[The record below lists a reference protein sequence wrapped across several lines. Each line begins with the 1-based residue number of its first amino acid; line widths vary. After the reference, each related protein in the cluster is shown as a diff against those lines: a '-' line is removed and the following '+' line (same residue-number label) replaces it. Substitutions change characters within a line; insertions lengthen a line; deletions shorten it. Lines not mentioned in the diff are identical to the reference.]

1 MSESE
6 LTSPEINQLKYENV
20 RLKVAVEELSIL
32 NEIATAISS
41 TLDVQEVIDLIV
53 KKCIKHLKV
62 EQGAVMLINEADKS
76 NPIVTM
82 ERIFDQSSDERLPI
96 RLNTQLTGWMMK
108 NQKPLLS
115 NSLPDD
121 ERFTLN
127 NDDVSSIVSLL
138 AVPLH
143 LKGKMVGL
151 LTVFNKRGE
160 EGFSEDDKRLLTI
173 IAAQSAQVIDSARLY
188 REEQEFM
195 KVQEDMSMASQIQQ
209 NLLPKKIPE
218 IQGYEAGGISIP
230 AKNVGGDYYDFII
243 TQSGNIAFCLGDVS
257 GKGTAAALLM
267 ANLQATLRG
276 QTLSCTCARD
286 CLDRANKLL
295 YQSTDSEKYA
305 TLFYGILDPIKHQLA
320 FTNAG
325 HNYPF
330 FISKDGEIER
340 LKTIGIPL
348 GFLEDFEFSEHTVP
362 FNVGDV
368 LVLFSD
374 GISEAMNQHEEEFE
388 EEKILQVVQESMDQS
403 PHQMIENLLSSVRE
417 HAGDEEQSDDMTL
430 LVIKR
435 IQ

>member
-1 MSESE
+1 MAETE
-6 LTSPEINQLKYENV
+6 TSPTEVSQLKYENI

-32 NEIATAISS
+32 NDIATAISS

-53 KKCIKHLKV
+53 KKCLKHLRV
-62 EQGAVMLINEADKS
+62 EQGAVMLINEEDKN
-76 NPIVTM
+76 NPIVTI
-82 ERIFDQSSDERLPI
+82 ERIFDQSSEDHLPI

-115 NSLPDD
+115 NSLAND

-127 NDDVSSIVSLL
+127 EKDIASIESLL
-138 AVPLH
+138 AVPLY
-143 LKGKMVGL
+143 LKGKMIGL

-173 IAAQSAQVIDSARLY
+173 IAAQSAQVINSARLY
-188 REEQEFM
+188 KEELEYL
-195 KVQEDMSMASQIQQ
+195 KVQEDMNMAAQIQQ

-218 IQGYEAGGISIP
+218 IQGYEAGGVSIP
-230 AKNVGGDYYDFII
+230 AKNVGGDYYDFIP
-243 TQSGNIAFCLGDVS
+243 TQSGNVAFCLGDVS

-286 CLDRANKLL
+286 CLDRANNLL

-305 TLFYGILDPIKHQLA
+305 TLFYGILDPAQHSLA

-330 FISKDGEIER
+330 LISSDGKVER

-362 FNVGDV
+362 FKVGDV

-374 GISEAMNQHEEEFE
+374 GISEAMNKHEEEFE
-388 EEKILQVVQESMDQS
+388 EERILQVIKSNMDES
-403 PHQMIENLLSSVRE
+403 PHQMIENLISSVRE
-417 HAGDEEQSDDMTL
+417 HADGEEQSDDMTL

-435 IQ
+435 I

>member
-1 MSESE
+1 MAESE
-6 LTSPEINQLKYENV
+6 ISSTEVSQLKYENI

-41 TLDVQEVIDLIV
+41 TLDVQEVIDLII
-53 KKCIKHLKV
+53 KKCIKHLRV
-62 EQGAVMLINEADKS
+62 EQGAVMLINEEDKS
-76 NPIVTM
+76 NPIVTI
-82 ERIFDQSSDERLPI
+82 ERIFDQSSEEHMPI

-108 NQKPLLS
+108 NHKPLLS
-115 NSLPDD
+115 NSLAND

-127 NDDVSSIVSLL
+127 EKDIANIESLL
-138 AVPLH
+138 AVPLY
-143 LKGKMVGL
+143 LKGKMIGL

-160 EGFSEDDKRLLTI
+160 ERFSEDDMRLLTI

-188 REEQEFM
+188 KEELEYL
-195 KVQEDMSMASQIQQ
+195 KVQEDMNMAAQIQQ

-218 IQGYEAGGISIP
+218 ILGYEAVGVSIP
-230 AKNVGGDYYDFII
+230 AKNVGGDYYDFIP
-243 TQSGNIAFCLGDVS
+243 TQSGNVAFCLGDVS

-276 QTLSCTCARD
+276 QTMACTCARE
-286 CLDRANKLL
+286 CLDRANNLL
-295 YQSTDSEKYA
+295 FRSTDSEKYA
-305 TLFYGILDPIKHQLA
+305 TLFYGILDPEKHSLA

-330 FISKDGEIER
+330 LVSSDGKVER

-374 GISEAMNQHEEEFE
+374 GISEAMNKHEEEFE
-388 EEKILQVVQESMDQS
+388 EEKILQIVKNDLNQS
-403 PHQMIENLLSSVRE
+403 PHQLIENLISSVRE
-417 HAGDEEQSDDMTL
+417 HADGEEQSDDMTL

-435 IQ
+435 T

>member
-1 MSESE
+1 MAENGIPSAD
-6 LTSPEINQLKYENV
+6 LDQLKYENT
-20 RLKVAVEELSIL
+20 RLKIAVEELSIL

-41 TLDVQEVIDLIV
+41 TLDVMQVIDLIV

-62 EQGAVMLINEADKS
+62 EQGVVMLINEGDKN
-76 NPIVTM
+76 NPMVTM
-82 ERIFDQSSDERLPI
+82 ERIFDQSSEERLPI

-115 NSLPDD
+115 NALNSD

-127 NDDVSSIVSLL
+127 EKDVAEIESLL

-143 LKGKMVGL
+143 LKGKMIGL

-160 EGFSEDDKRLLTI
+160 EGFTEDDKRLLTI

-188 REEQEFM
+188 REEQEFQ
-195 KVQEDMSMASQIQQ
+195 KVREDMNMAAQIQQ
-209 NLLPKKIPE
+209 NLLPKKIPD
-218 IQGYEAGGISIP
+218 IQGYQAGGISIP
-230 AKNVGGDYYDFII
+230 AKNVGGDYYDFIP
-243 TQSGNIAFCLGDVS
+243 TQTGNIAFCLGDVS

-267 ANLQATLRG
+267 ANMQATLRG

-286 CLDRANKLL
+286 CLERANNLL
-295 YQSTDSEKYA
+295 FQSTDSEKYA
-305 TLFYGILDPIKHQLA
+305 TLFYGILDPSEHQLA

-330 FISKDGEIER
+330 MISPDGKVER

-362 FNVGDV
+362 FNIGDI

-374 GISEAMNQHEEEFE
+374 GISEAMNIHGEEFE
-388 EEKILQVVQESMDQS
+388 EERILEEIKQHTDWP
-403 PHQMIENLLSSVRE
+403 PHDIIDHLINSVRE
-417 HAGDEEQSDDMTL
+417 HAGGEEQSDDMTL

-435 IQ
+435 VS

>member
-1 MSESE
+1 MAETE
-6 LTSPEINQLKYENV
+6 TSPTEVSQLKYENI

-53 KKCIKHLKV
+53 KKCLKHLKV
-62 EQGAVMLINEADKS
+62 EQGAVMLINEEDKN

-82 ERIFDQSSDERLPI
+82 ERIFDKSSEEHLPI

-108 NQKPLLS
+108 NKKPLLS
-115 NSLPDD
+115 NSLAND

-127 NDDVSSIVSLL
+127 EKDISTIESLL
-138 AVPLH
+138 AVPLF
-143 LKGKMVGL
+143 LKGKMIGL

-188 REEQEFM
+188 KEELEYL
-195 KVQEDMSMASQIQQ
+195 KIQEDMNMAAQIQQ

-218 IQGYEAGGISIP
+218 IQGYEAGGVSIP
-230 AKNVGGDYYDFII
+230 AKNVGGDYYDFIP
-243 TQSGNIAFCLGDVS
+243 TQSGNVAFCLGDVS

-276 QTLSCTCARD
+276 QTLACTCARE
-286 CLDRANKLL
+286 CLDRANNLL

-305 TLFYGILDPIKHQLA
+305 TLFYGILDPAQHSLA

-330 FISKDGEIER
+330 LISSDGKVER

-374 GISEAMNQHEEEFE
+374 GISEAMNKHEEEFE
-388 EEKILQVVQESMDQS
+388 EEKILQVIKSNMDQS
-403 PHQMIENLLSSVRE
+403 PHQMIENLISSVRE
-417 HAGDEEQSDDMTL
+417 HADGEEQSDDMTL

-435 IQ
+435 V

>member
-1 MSESE
+1 MAETE
-6 LTSPEINQLKYENV
+6 TSPTEVSQLKYENI

-53 KKCIKHLKV
+53 KKCLKHLKV
-62 EQGAVMLINEADKS
+62 EQGAVMLINEEDKN
-76 NPIVTM
+76 NPIVTI
-82 ERIFDQSSDERLPI
+82 ERIFDKSSEEHLPI

-108 NQKPLLS
+108 NKKPLLS
-115 NSLPDD
+115 NSLAND

-127 NDDVSSIVSLL
+127 VKDISTIESLL
-138 AVPLH
+138 AVPLF
-143 LKGKMVGL
+143 LKGKMIGL
-151 LTVFNKRGE
+151 LMVFNKSGE

-188 REEQEFM
+188 KEELEYL
-195 KVQEDMSMASQIQQ
+195 KIQEDMNMAAQIQQ

-218 IQGYEAGGISIP
+218 IQGYEAGGVSIP
-230 AKNVGGDYYDFII
+230 AKNVGGDYYDFIP
-243 TQSGNIAFCLGDVS
+243 TQSGNVAFCLGDVS

-276 QTLSCTCARD
+276 QTLACTCARE
-286 CLDRANKLL
+286 CLDRANNLL

-305 TLFYGILDPIKHQLA
+305 TLFYGILDPAQHSLA

-330 FISKDGEIER
+330 LISSDGKVER

-374 GISEAMNQHEEEFE
+374 GISEAMNKHEEEFE
-388 EEKILQVVQESMDQS
+388 EEKILQVIKSNMDQS
-403 PHQMIENLLSSVRE
+403 PHQMIENLISSVRE
-417 HAGDEEQSDDMTL
+417 HADGEEQSDDMTL

-435 IQ
+435 V

>member
-1 MSESE
+1 MAESE
-6 LTSPEINQLKYENV
+6 TSSTEVSRLKYENI

-41 TLDVQEVIDLIV
+41 TLDVQEVIDLII

-62 EQGAVMLINEADKS
+62 EQGAVMLINEEDKS
-76 NPIVTM
+76 NPIVTI
-82 ERIFDQSSDERLPI
+82 ERIFDQSSEEHLPI

-115 NSLPDD
+115 NSLPND

-127 NDDVSSIVSLL
+127 KKDIATIESLL
-138 AVPLH
+138 AVPLY
-143 LKGKMVGL
+143 LKGKMIGL

-160 EGFSEDDKRLLTI
+160 EGFSEDDMRLLTI

-188 REEQEFM
+188 KEELEYL
-195 KVQEDMSMASQIQQ
+195 KVQEDMNMAAQIQQ

-218 IQGYEAGGISIP
+218 ILGYEAGGVSIP
-230 AKNVGGDYYDFII
+230 AKNVGGDYYDFIP
-243 TQSGNIAFCLGDVS
+243 TQTGHVAFCLGDVS

-276 QTLSCTCARD
+276 QTLACTCARE
-286 CLDRANKLL
+286 CLDRANNLL
-295 YQSTDSEKYA
+295 FRSTDSEKYA
-305 TLFYGILDPIKHQLA
+305 TLFYGILDPAQHSLA

-330 FISKDGEIER
+330 LISSDGKVER

-362 FNVGDV
+362 FNIGDV

-374 GISEAMNQHEEEFE
+374 GISEAMNKHEEEFE
-388 EEKILQVVQESMDQS
+388 EEKILQVIKSNMDQS
-403 PHQMIENLLSSVRE
+403 PHQMIENLISSVRE
-417 HAGDEEQSDDMTL
+417 HADGEEQSDDMTL

-435 IQ
+435 V

>member
-1 MSESE
+1 MVD
-6 LTSPEINQLKYENV
+6 TDKTQPDINQLKYENL
-20 RLKVAVEELSIL
+20 RLKVAVDELSIL

-53 KKCIKHLKV
+53 KKCIKHLRV
-62 EQGAVMLINEADKS
+62 EQGAVMLINEEDKN

-82 ERIFDQSSDERLPI
+82 ERIFDQSSEDRLPI

-115 NSLPDD
+115 NSLSEDD
-121 ERFTLN
+121 RFTLSD
-127 NDDVSSIVSLL
+127 NDVNTIVSLL

-188 REEQEFM
+188 KEEQEFL
-195 KVQEDMSMASQIQQ
+195 KVQEDMNMAAQIQQ

-218 IQGYEAGGISIP
+218 IHGYEAGGISIP

-243 TQSGNIAFCLGDVS
+243 TQNGNIAFCLGDVS

-305 TLFYGILDPIKHQLA
+305 TLFYGILDAEKHQLA

-330 FISKDGEIER
+330 FISGDGKVER

-374 GISEAMNQHEEEFE
+374 GISEAMNKHGEEFE
-388 EEKILQVVQESMDQS
+388 EERILEVVLDCLDQA
-403 PHQMIENLLSSVRE
+403 PYQIIENLLSAAKE
-417 HAGDEEQSDDMTL
+417 HAEGEEQSDDMTL

-435 IQ
+435 TI

>member
-1 MSESE
+1 MAETE
-6 LTSPEINQLKYENV
+6 TSPTEVSQLKYENI

-53 KKCIKHLKV
+53 KKCLKHLKV
-62 EQGAVMLINEADKS
+62 EQGAVMLINEEDKN
-76 NPIVTM
+76 NPIVTI
-82 ERIFDQSSDERLPI
+82 ERIFDQSSEDNIPI

-108 NQKPLLS
+108 NKKPLLS
-115 NSLPDD
+115 NSLAND

-127 NDDVSSIVSLL
+127 KKDISTIESLL
-138 AVPLH
+138 AVPLF
-143 LKGKMVGL
+143 LKGKMIGL
-151 LTVFNKRGE
+151 LMVFNKSGE

-188 REEQEFM
+188 KEELEYL
-195 KVQEDMSMASQIQQ
+195 KVQEDMNMAAQIQQ

-218 IQGYEAGGISIP
+218 IQGYEAGGVSIP
-230 AKNVGGDYYDFII
+230 AKNVGGDYYDFIP
-243 TQSGNIAFCLGDVS
+243 TQSGNVAFCLGDVS

-276 QTLSCTCARD
+276 QTLACTCARE
-286 CLDRANKLL
+286 CLDRANNLL

-305 TLFYGILDPIKHQLA
+305 TLFYGILDPAQHSLA

-330 FISKDGEIER
+330 LISSDGKVER

-374 GISEAMNQHEEEFE
+374 GISEAMNKHEEEFE
-388 EEKILQVVQESMDQS
+388 EEKILQVIKSNMDQS
-403 PHQMIENLLSSVRE
+403 PHQMIENLISSVRE
-417 HAGDEEQSDDMTL
+417 HADGEEQSDDMTL

-435 IQ
+435 V

>member
-1 MSESE
+1 MAETE
-6 LTSPEINQLKYENV
+6 TSSTEISQLKYENI

-32 NEIATAISS
+32 NDIATAISS

-53 KKCIKHLKV
+53 KKCLKHLKV
-62 EQGAVMLINEADKS
+62 EQGAVMLINEEDKN
-76 NPIVTM
+76 NPIVTI
-82 ERIFDQSSDERLPI
+82 ERIFDKSSEEHLPM

-115 NSLPDD
+115 NSLAND

-127 NDDVSSIVSLL
+127 EKDISTIESLL
-138 AVPLH
+138 AVPLY
-143 LKGKMVGL
+143 LKGKMIGL

-188 REEQEFM
+188 KEELEYL
-195 KVQEDMSMASQIQQ
+195 KVQEDMNMAAQIQQ

-218 IQGYEAGGISIP
+218 IQGYEAGGVSIP
-230 AKNVGGDYYDFII
+230 AKNVGGDYYDFIP
-243 TQSGNIAFCLGDVS
+243 TQSGNVAFCLGDVS

-276 QTLSCTCARD
+276 QTLACTCARD
-286 CLDRANKLL
+286 CLDRSNNLL
-295 YQSTDSEKYA
+295 FQSTDSEKYA
-305 TLFYGILDPIKHQLA
+305 TLFYGILDPAQHSLA

-330 FISKDGEIER
+330 LLSSDGKVER

-362 FNVGDV
+362 FNIGDV

-374 GISEAMNQHEEEFE
+374 GISEAMNKHEEEFE
-388 EEKILQVVQESMDQS
+388 EERILQVIKSNMDQS
-403 PHQMIENLLSSVRE
+403 PHQMIENLISSVRE
-417 HAGDEEQSDDMTL
+417 HADGEEQSDDMTL

-435 IQ
+435 V

>member
-1 MSESE
+1 MAETE
-6 LTSPEINQLKYENV
+6 TSPTEVSQLKYENI

-53 KKCIKHLKV
+53 KKCLKHLKV
-62 EQGAVMLINEADKS
+62 EQGAVMLINEEDKN
-76 NPIVTM
+76 NPIVTI
-82 ERIFDQSSDERLPI
+82 ERIFDKSSEEHLPI

-108 NQKPLLS
+108 NKKPLLS
-115 NSLPDD
+115 NSLAND

-127 NDDVSSIVSLL
+127 VKDISTIESLL
-138 AVPLH
+138 AVPLF
-143 LKGKMVGL
+143 LKGKMIGL

-188 REEQEFM
+188 KEELEYL
-195 KVQEDMSMASQIQQ
+195 KIQEDMNMAAQIQQ

-218 IQGYEAGGISIP
+218 IQGYEAGGVSIP
-230 AKNVGGDYYDFII
+230 AKNVGGDYYDFIP
-243 TQSGNIAFCLGDVS
+243 TQSGNVAFCLGDVS

-276 QTLSCTCARD
+276 QTLACTCARE
-286 CLDRANKLL
+286 CLDRANNLL

-305 TLFYGILDPIKHQLA
+305 TLFYGILDPAQHSLA

-330 FISKDGEIER
+330 LISSDGKVER

-374 GISEAMNQHEEEFE
+374 GISEAMNKHEEEFE
-388 EEKILQVVQESMDQS
+388 EEKILQVIKSNMDQS
-403 PHQMIENLLSSVRE
+403 PHQMIENLISSVRE
-417 HAGDEEQSDDMTL
+417 HADGEEQSDDMTL

-435 IQ
+435 V